1 MIFALFLGAILGFT
15 ALPLP
20 LAFVVLTVSL
30 ALKVMVDIRFEKLLF
45 FNSPSPFLIYCH
57 NLAER
62 GEPTGHAWFSYAVQ
76 LIGFGLIFGGGL
88 LAFARWLQG
97 W

>member
-1 MIFALFLGAILGFT
+1 MIFALMLGAILGFT
-15 ALPLP
+15 ALSLP

-30 ALKVMVDIRFEKLLF
+30 ALKVIADIRFEKLPF
-45 FNSPSPFLIYCH
+45 FNAPSPFLVYCH

-76 LIGFGLIFGGGL
+76 LIGFGLIFGGAL
-88 LAFARWLQG
+88 LVFGRYLQG

>member
-1 MIFALFLGAILGFT
+1 MIFALMLGAILGFT
-15 ALPLP
+15 ALSLP
-20 LAFVVLTVSL
+20 LAFVVLAVSL
-30 ALKVMVDIRFEKLLF
+30 ALKVIADIRFEKLPF
-45 FNSPSPFLIYCH
+45 FNAPSPFLIYCH

-76 LIGFGLIFGGGL
+76 LIGFGMIFGGAL
-88 LAFARWLQG
+88 LVFGRYLQG

>member
-15 ALPLP
+15 ALPLT
-20 LAFVVLTVSL
+20 LAFVVLAVSL
-30 ALKVMVDIRFEKLLF
+30 GLKVIADIRFEKLPF
-45 FNSPSPFLIYCH
+45 FNAPSPFLIYCH

-76 LIGFGLIFGGGL
+76 LIGFGLIFGGAL
-88 LAFARWLQG
+88 LVFARYLQG

>member
-1 MIFALFLGAILGFT
+1 MIFALMLGAILGFT
-15 ALPLP
+15 ALSLP
-20 LAFVVLTVSL
+20 LAFVVLAVSL
-30 ALKVMVDIRFEKLLF
+30 ALKVIADIRFEKLPF
-45 FNSPSPFLIYCH
+45 FYAPSPFLIYCH

-76 LIGFGLIFGGGL
+76 LIGFGMIFGGAL
-88 LAFARWLQG
+88 LVFGRYLQG